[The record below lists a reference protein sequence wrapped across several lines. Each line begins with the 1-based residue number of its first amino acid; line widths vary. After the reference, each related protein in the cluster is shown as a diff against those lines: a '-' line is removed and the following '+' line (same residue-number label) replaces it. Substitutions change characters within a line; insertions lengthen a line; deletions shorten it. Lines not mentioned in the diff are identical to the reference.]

1 MLFLIAGA
9 ARGKVA
15 CLPSNHEGAPA
26 TAFTLH
32 CRGEVRL
39 FASNIDCT
47 PRSKKGR
54 ALLAVLA
61 AEGRPLTRVKI
72 IDLLW
77 SDRQEE
83 QARASLRTLLAD
95 LKEQFQGRFDQLL
108 AVDRERVALSPG
120 VETDLSGKTRDQG
133 AGELFEGLDHVDP
146 ELDEWLR
153 AERGKREGSAP
164 PTAESIVQS
173 SERRWP
179 GTHYLLAA
187 LLLVATLAGTLLYL
201 RPWATPSPP
210 VVAVLKFKDLTGKNA
225 LLADGLAEELR
236 IHLAH
241 HPTIQVIGRESSESG
256 SLQGENLVDAARL
269 KLHATHVVEGT
280 VLEHDGVAVVS
291 ARLVSTKDGHALWTE
306 LLRPQGASLL
316 RGARQIAAQVASNI
330 NLTLGQG
337 AGSAFEADPTA
348 YSQLFQARQLNGQW
362 DAKSA
367 NEARNIL
374 SGILARYPR
383 FVPALALMAESTMRA
398 SDHPSFGG
406 TIPLARARAEA
417 LAFAD
422 RAIAGSPNYGPAYL
436 AKGLALKDTGKEL
449 PYLQRAAQLSPG
461 TVEIHRQLA
470 RALEASGSLDEALQH
485 HLQAVALEPLSMR
498 MAAGLEQA
506 LGAAGRRS
514 EIPSLVAEFA
524 ARSDNKHDILRLI
537 QIASFDTGDLSR
549 GYVAGTQ
556 ALRIDQDDWIAAN
569 NLMTIDVWLG
579 RRDLALAR
587 ARRAGMDDSGWT
599 ALLIARDIG
608 AVERKMNSMG
618 REFWFT
624 SWAREDASELLVAN
638 GRSAAL
644 VAAYDQTRRESGGKE
659 PQARFI
665 PGALVSALQDVRGRA
680 EAARVMNGIRAD
692 WLELARSYPPGR
704 KALYLAYIA
713 GYDGD
718 REKALELLQSA
729 LRDHW
734 TNLDLALVPIDEVS
748 AFRDLHGDPRFQA
761 LVRTYK
767 EHLERE
773 KRELETELKQF
784 RSGPI
789 DPKRLLPN

>member
-1 MLFLIAGA
+1 MLSLISGA
-9 ARGKVA
+9 AWGKVA
-15 CLPSNHEGAPA
+15 CLPVNREDA
-26 TAFTLH
+26 AFRLQ

-39 FASNIDCT
+39 FAGDVDCT

-61 AEGRPLTRVKI
+61 AEERPLTRVKI

-95 LKEQFQGRFDQLL
+95 LKEQFQDRFDQLL
-108 AVDRERVALSPG
+108 VVDRERVALGPG
-120 VETDLSGKTRDQG
+120 VETDLSGGGRG
-133 AGELFEGLDHVDP
+133 HSNGELFEGLDHVDP

-153 AERGKREGSAP
+153 TERGKREGSGALS
-164 PTAESIVQS
+164 TEGAAQS
-173 SERRWP
+173 TDGRRP
-179 GTHYLLAA
+179 VRYYLLAA
-187 LLLVATLAGTLLYL
+187 FLLVGVIAGALLYF
-201 RPWATPSPP
+201 RPWVSPDAP

-256 SLQGENLVDAARL
+256 SLQSGDLVDAARQ
-269 KLHATHVVEGT
+269 KLHASYVVEGT
-280 VLEHDGVAVVS
+280 VLEHDGIAVVS

-367 NEARNIL
+367 NEARGIL
-374 SGILARYPR
+374 SGMLARYPR

-406 TIPLARARAEA
+406 KIPLAQARAEA
-417 LAFAD
+417 LGFAD
-422 RAIAGSPNYGPAYL
+422 RAIAGSPKYGPAYL

-470 RALEASGSLDEALQH
+470 RALEGVGNLDEALQH

-498 MAAGLEQA
+498 MAAGLERA
-506 LGAAGRRS
+506 LGAAGRRN

-524 ARSDNKHDILRLI
+524 GRSDNAHDVLRLI
-537 QIASFDTGDLSR
+537 QIASFDTGDLSN

-556 ALRIDQDDWIAAN
+556 ALRIDPDDWIAAN

-587 ARRAGMDDSGWT
+587 ARRAGMDNSGWT

-608 AVERKMNSMG
+608 GIERKMNAMG

-624 SWAREDASELLVAN
+624 SWAREDAAELLVAN

-644 VAAYDQTRRESGGKE
+644 VAAYDRTRGESGGKD

-665 PGALVSALQDVRGRA
+665 PGALVSAVQDVRGRA
-680 EAARVMNGIRAD
+680 EAVRLMNSLRKEWID
-692 WLELARSYPPGR
+692 LARGYPPGR

-718 REKALELLQSA
+718 REKALRLLEEA

-734 TNLDLALVPIDEVS
+734 TNLDLALVPIDQVS

-767 EHLERE
+767 AHLERE
-773 KRELETELKQF
+773 NRELETELK
-784 RSGPI
+784 RYGSGPVN
-789 DPKRLLPN
+789 PKGLLPSG